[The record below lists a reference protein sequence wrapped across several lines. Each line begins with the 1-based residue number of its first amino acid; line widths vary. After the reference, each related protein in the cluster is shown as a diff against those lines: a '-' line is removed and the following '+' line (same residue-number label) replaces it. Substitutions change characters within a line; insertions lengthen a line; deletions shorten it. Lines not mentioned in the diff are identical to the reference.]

1 MKQYVCFFSVFP
13 PGQTVVRKLSVK
25 IREIP
30 KQKLKHLVLDIAI
43 DSCFVFFSRKLN
55 CYRQVIPYLLAS
67 NYCILFSFFFE

>member
-1 MKQYVCFFSVFP
+1 MYVLFSVFP

-43 DSCFVFFSRKLN
+43 HSCFVFLAVSLI
-55 CYRQVIPYLLAS
+55 VIGR
-67 NYCILFSFFFE
+67 